1 MSIKIEGHR
10 RIAASPE
17 ETYRLLTDP
26 VTLVRTMP
34 GLKAL
39 VLVEDG
45 SYAAEMEMGVAS
57 IKGKYHGRME
67 IVDQVPAESYKLVMQ
82 GQGPGGFVTVALRV
96 SFGSQ
101 DADTEVGYS
110 GEAQVGGTVAGV
122 GQRMLSG
129 IAGYIVNQ
137 FFTAVAKEAM
147 SGRKES

>member
-1 MSIKIEGHR
+1 MKIDGHK

-17 ETYRLLTDP
+17 ETYRMLTDP
-26 VTLVRTMP
+26 SVLVRTMP

-57 IKGKYHGRME
+57 IKGKYQGRME
-67 IVDQVPAESYKLVMQ
+67 IIDQVPAESYRLVMN
-82 GQGPGGFVTVALRV
+82 GQGPGGFVTVTMLV
-96 SFGSQ
+96 SFESQ
-101 DADTEVGYS
+101 DGDTEVVYS

-129 IAGYIVNQ
+129 VAGYIVNQ
-137 FFTAVAKEAM
+137 FFTSVAKEAM
-147 SGRKES
+147 AIRKEV